1 MKPQPYGPFA
11 YKPINNRPKLSWP
24 EGARVAFWV
33 VPNIE
38 VFALDEKIPGGVN
51 NIPDVSAWGRRDYAN
66 RVAVFRLIDV
76 MARYDVRG
84 TVALNSD
91 VCDVCPEVVEECLK
105 HGWEMMGHCE
115 SNTRLLIDADSEE
128 EATRIVHDTLA
139 RIEKAIGK
147 KPKGWLSA
155 GRQETWNTVDILV
168 REGCS
173 YTVDWDNDD
182 QPVLMD
188 IGGKPLVSMP
198 YGAGVSDMQ
207 AFNRYYYTP
216 EDFERMIKRAFDVLY
231 RESEESGRVV
241 AISLHPY
248 LIGLPHRIDALDKGL
263 EYICSHKG
271 VWRATGE
278 EIVNHFLA
286 QQGTA

>member
-24 EGARVAFWV
+24 DGARVAFWV

-38 VFALDEKIPGGVN
+38 IFALDKKISGGR
-51 NIPDVSAWGRRDYAN
+51 NIPDVSAWGRRDYGN
-66 RVAVFRLIDV
+66 RVGVFRVIEV

-91 VCDVCPEVVEECLK
+91 TCDMYPPVVEECLK
-105 HGWEMMGHCE
+105 HGWEMMGHGENNDRWLIHAE
-115 SNTRLLIDADSEE
+115 SREE
-128 EATRIVHDTLA
+128 ERQIVHNTLT
-139 RIEKAIGK
+139 RIEKATGK
-147 KPKGWLSA
+147 KPKGWLGTA
-155 GRQETWNTVDILV
+155 RQETWNTVDILV
-168 REGCS
+168 EEGCS

-207 AFNRYYYTP
+207 AFNRNYYTAD
-216 EDFERMIKRAFDVLY
+216 DFERMIKRAFDVLY

-241 AISLHPY
+241 GISLHPY

-263 EYICSHKG
+263 EYICSHQG

-278 EIVNHFLA
+278 EIVNQFLA
-286 QQGTA
+286 QQRTI